1 MASLES
7 ASIPGVTKEAILEF
21 NRQLEVVLGTL
32 TNEAPGDITMNSS
45 TGSGL
50 DMYRRL
56 HVRLDPADMV
66 TSMRWLRTLMSTQP
80 VDSITDLVPA
90 IEKWEDAH
98 RRYSQRKD
106 CSALTEQQKMVSLLG
121 LAPSDLQ
128 GHLELNLGRLTSYE
142 LLRREMVSFADT
154 KRAFTAT
161 DGAVPMEVDAL
172 KGAKGPKGKGGK
184 KGESPQG
191 KGGKKEDRECFIC
204 SKRGHLA
211 RDCWHKDKGKGRG
224 TDGAKLKAQ
233 GKKGSKGRQGRAH
246 ELEGA
251 EGEAMEDGD
260 YACEAGEPDEE
271 AELGFV
277 GALEGEG
284 SAEGEKDEKEGE
296 DEEKKKDD
304 DEDGT
309 GGDGAH
315 RSSPGAG
322 SSTDKPGAKAKA
334 GSASS
339 TQVGLRVANTS
350 VLNKLQERRRELE
363 ENIQKEQD
371 KGDKAEPGE
380 VSKLRLMLD
389 QVRDQI
395 KRAQEL
401 QRNRTAGMS
410 ARLKADLRAGYNARL
425 AKKKEKSRQRAAA
438 HRQSLRRSQAI
449 SRVSRA
455 EALEKRFNVPGK
467 GRKQEEYP
475 LMPEKG
481 SKVAAPPSRRE
492 KAMMKGKPEEREHSD
507 DDLDVPKGKGLDG
520 PACEDDP
527 RGSRR
532 QEEKRGPEE
541 GQAQQGDARGKG
553 VGCLSFRSLWQ
564 CRFGVCQGAGGS
576 RIGGGRAGRIDA
588 AEGQ

>member
-1 MASLES
+1 EASRNWRQWNYRLELWLAIPDARKILSWARGDSEITLASLES
-7 ASIPGVTKEAILEF
+7 TSIPGVTKEAILEF
-21 NRQLEVVLGTL
+21 NRQLEVVLGPPP
-32 TNEAPGDITMNSS
+32 NEAPGDITMNSS

-66 TSMRWLRTLMSTQP
+66 TSMRWLRSLMSTQP

-106 CSALTEQQKMVSLLG
+106 CTALTEQQRM
-121 LAPSDLQ
+121 

-184 KGESPQG
+184 KGDSHQG

-224 TDGAKLKAQ
+224 TDAAKLKAQ
-233 GKKGSKGRQGRAH
+233 GKKGSKGRHQGRAH

-251 EGEAMEDGD
+251 EEEAMDDGD
-260 YACEAGEPDEE
+260 YAYEAGEPDEE

-284 SAEGEKDEKEGE
+284 SAEGEKEKEE
-296 DEEKKKDD
+296 ADEED
-304 DEDGT
+304 T
-309 GGDGAH
+309 GGEGAH
-315 RSSPGAG
+315 RSSPGLRRRR
-322 SSTDKPGAKAKA
+322 KPG
-334 GSASS
+334 
-339 TQVGLRVANTS
+339 LANAS

-363 ENIQKEQD
+363 ENLKKEQD
-371 KGDKAEPGE
+371 KGDEAEPGE
-380 VSKLRLMLD
+380 VSKLKLMLD
-389 QVRDQI
+389 QVKDQI
-395 KRAQEL
+395 KHAQEL
-401 QRNRTAGMS
+401 KRNKTAGMS
-410 ARLKADLRAGYNARL
+410 ARLKADLAAGRN
-425 AKKKEKSRQRAAA
+425 EI
-438 HRQSLRRSQAI
+438 QAEGRI
-449 SRVSRA
+449 GRE
-455 EALEKRFNVPGK
+455 EALERRFNLPGK
-467 GRKQEEYP
+467 ARKQDEYP
-475 LMPEKG
+475 LMPEAG

-492 KAMMKGKPEEREHSD
+492 KAMMKGRPEEREHSD
-507 DDLDVPKGKGLDG
+507 DDLDVPKERDWTVRPVKMTPEGREGKKRREARRKVRRNKEMREERQSGVS
-520 PACEDDP
+520 ASATS
-527 RGSRR
+527 GSAASASAKRR
-532 QEEKRGPEE
+532 TAP
-541 GQAQQGDARGKG
+541 
-553 VGCLSFRSLWQ
+553 
-564 CRFGVCQGAGGS
+564 GA
-576 RIGGGRAGRIDA
+576 A
-588 AEGQ
+588 